1 VTDPGQTPT
10 GTFDSPTGPRIAA
23 GIAGAAAAVG
33 SALVSFGVSLVAV
46 TAVCIGW
53 LIARKRGRP
62 FTRGVS
68 WLVGVGAIA
77 ALILSVLGAYATRLP
92 STMYRDLGRSLDS
105 AQAVPPPAMPEWLRR
120 VTPPNAQQQTPLTD
134 ALIKSRAFTI
144 WTGVMGVTLMV
155 GLIAAYAGTLGWG
168 ASLLLLYAATGHWLP
183 RATPPGPPE
192 KEHVRPPA

>member
-1 VTDPGQTPT
+1 MTDPSQTPT
-10 GTFDSPTGPRIAA
+10 ATLDSPAGPRIVA
-23 GIAGAAAAVG
+23 GIGGAAAAVG

-77 ALILSVLGAYATRLP
+77 ALILIVVGAYATQLP
-92 STMYRDLGRSLDS
+92 STVYRDVGRSLDS
-105 AQAVPPPAMPEWLRR
+105 AQAAPPPAMPEWLRR
-120 VTPPNAQQQTPLTD
+120 VTPPNAQQQTPLTN
-134 ALIKSRAFTI
+134 AVIKSRAFTI
-144 WTGVMGVTLMV
+144 WTGVMGVSLVV

-168 ASLLLLYAATGHWLP
+168 ASLLLLYAATGRWLP
-183 RATPPGPPE
+183 RATRPGPPE
-192 KEHVRPPA
+192 KEHIRPA